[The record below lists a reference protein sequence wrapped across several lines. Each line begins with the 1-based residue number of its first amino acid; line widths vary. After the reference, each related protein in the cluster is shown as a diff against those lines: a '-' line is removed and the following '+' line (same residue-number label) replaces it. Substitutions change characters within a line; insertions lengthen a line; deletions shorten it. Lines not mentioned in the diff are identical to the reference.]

1 MSEFASAQPVRPQI
15 GAMSDAVGALA
26 GARESLDAALPG
38 ILQDFYAWA
47 AKDPELAPYL
57 KASSR
62 STTALAQSQR
72 NHWNGLLRSG
82 ADAAFLD
89 RARMIGHIHQ
99 RIGLPPRLY
108 MAGYDFVLKRLLAIL
123 GRRNRFNGKRAIVE
137 ASALLSLMMQDM
149 SVALG
154 AYSERDAQV
163 SANSKGE
170 DFANGLLD
178 SSVQVSI
185 EVNEAAISAVR
196 MLHAIEQVDRQA
208 QGISA
213 AVEETVT
220 GIQQISQT
228 TRDVTDIAR
237 DADQQAKAGA
247 ATVHSAE
254 QRMADIHRVV
264 ATTATLV
271 NELAESS
278 KAIGAI
284 VATIEEIAGQTN
296 LLALNAT
303 IEAARAGEAG
313 KGFAV
318 VAGEVKSLSQQ
329 TAKATDEIRGRI
341 GALVSEM
348 DRIVGSMRQANDAVE
363 SGQTA
368 MHEVSER
375 MTDLAS
381 AVTEVSARM
390 EQVSSIL
397 DEQTSAANEVAG
409 GVARI
414 SQETG
419 RNVGDLSH
427 MTENMQ
433 RMESQIGQ
441 QLSKFMEYDV
451 PHKVLRIAKADHVI
465 WKKRLADMLAGKAR
479 LKPEELTDH
488 TKCRLG
494 RFYYGPEAA
503 RYRAAPSF
511 QKLEGPHKAVHAN
524 GIEAVRRY
532 NAGQMDAALKSMALV
547 EQASAE
553 VLDLLDGAVREMDG
567 GFARTGGF

>member
-1 MSEFASAQPVRPQI
+1 ML
-15 GAMSDAVGALA
+15 DAVKTLA
-26 GARESLDAALPG
+26 GAREALDTALPG

-47 AKDPELAPYL
+47 AKDPELAPFL
-57 KASSR
+57 KNSSR
-62 STTALAQSQR
+62 STTALAQAQR
-72 NHWNGLLRSG
+72 SHWNGLLRSG
-82 ADAAFLD
+82 ADAAFQE
-89 RARMIGHIHQ
+89 RARTIGHIHQ

-108 MAGYDFVLKRLLAIL
+108 MAGYDFVLKRLLTVLA
-123 GRRNRFNGKRAIVE
+123 RRNRFSGKRAIAE

-154 AYSERDAQV
+154 AYSERDAQL
-163 SANSKGE
+163 SASSKGD
-170 DFANGLLD
+170 DFADGLLD

-196 MLHAIEQVDRQA
+196 MLYAIEQVDRQA

-228 TRDVTDIAR
+228 SRDVTEIAR
-237 DADQQAKAGA
+237 AADQQAKKGA
-247 ATVHSAE
+247 ATVRDAE
-254 QRMADIHRVV
+254 LRMTDINRVV
-264 ATTATLV
+264 ASTAALV

-278 KAIGAI
+278 KAIGTI
-284 VATIEEIAGQTN
+284 VGTIEEIAGQTN

-341 GALVSEM
+341 GTLVTEM
-348 DRIVGSMRQANDAVE
+348 DRIVASMRQANEAVE
-363 SGQTA
+363 GGQNA
-368 MHEVSER
+368 MHEVSDQ
-375 MTDLAS
+375 MTGLAS
-381 AVTEVSARM
+381 AVTEVTARM
-390 EQVSSIL
+390 EHVSSIL
-397 DEQTSAANEVAG
+397 GEQTSAANEVAG

-419 RNVGDLSH
+419 RNVDDLGH
-427 MTENMQ
+427 MTENMR

-441 QLSKFMEYDV
+441 QLAKFMEYDV

-465 WKKRLADMLAGKAR
+465 WKKRLADMLAGKAT

-488 TKCRLG
+488 TRCRLG
-494 RFYYGPEAA
+494 IFYYGPEAA

-511 QKLEGPHKAVHAN
+511 LKLEIPHKAVHVN

-532 NAGQMDAALKSMALV
+532 NAGQLEAAFQSMALV
-547 EQASAE
+547 EAASNE
-553 VLDLLDGAVREMDG
+553 VLDLLDRSVQEMDA
-567 GFARTGGF
+567 GFAKTGGF